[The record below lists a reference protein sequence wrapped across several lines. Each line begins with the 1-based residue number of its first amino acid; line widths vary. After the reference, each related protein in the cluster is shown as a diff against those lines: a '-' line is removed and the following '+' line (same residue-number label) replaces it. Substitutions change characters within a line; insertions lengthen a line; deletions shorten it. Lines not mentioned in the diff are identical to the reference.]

1 LNAEGLVTKKYCTKT
16 GKQFGGQAWKGR
28 TVYDLLTDRKYI
40 GQIVHKGQAY
50 PGEHAALV
58 ETDLFEQVQATL
70 RANKTYTHRHQ
81 VTRFAL
87 LRRMLRCGQCGSLIQ
102 PAWARNH
109 GREYHYYTCARRIKT
124 GYGNCSLPA
133 LSAGEIEALVVDQV
147 RALLRHPDLIAR
159 TYREIQERADRGPQ
173 EEAVARLAELCTR
186 RDQTQQSIRA
196 ALSVTQPNDRFMA
209 GELKR
214 LKGELAALERSIR
227 QFESE
232 STQGEPL
239 ELSRVTDALQRI
251 DPVWDVLYPEE
262 QRRVLELLVERI
274 RVFQDHVEVRFR
286 CNGIEQIVEEL
297 CPPEMLGPSI
307 PRRAVEDNQQKYPGL
322 TVSREDN
329 AVVVR
334 IPVTFRRR
342 NGRQMVLTHGGEE
355 RRTRPDREANTAL
368 VSAVAKAYLWQEQLE
383 SGQYNSLEEL
393 AAANDVDRSYAGR
406 ILRLTSLSP
415 EIVEAILNGNEPK
428 GLTLAKLR
436 KRLPLIWSEQRWD

>member
-1 LNAEGLVTKKYCTKT
+1 
-16 GKQFGGQAWKGR
+16 
-28 TVYDLLTDRKYI
+28 
-40 GQIVHKGQAY
+40 
-50 PGEHAALV
+50 
-58 ETDLFEQVQATL
+58 
-70 RANKTYTHRHQ
+70 
-81 VTRFAL
+81 
-87 LRRMLRCGQCGSLIQ
+87 
-102 PAWARNH
+102 
-109 GREYHYYTCARRIKT
+109 
-124 GYGNCSLPA
+124 
-133 LSAGEIEALVVDQV
+133 
-147 RALLRHPDLIAR
+147 
-159 TYREIQERADRGPQ
+159 
-173 EEAVARLAELCTR
+173 VARLAELCTR